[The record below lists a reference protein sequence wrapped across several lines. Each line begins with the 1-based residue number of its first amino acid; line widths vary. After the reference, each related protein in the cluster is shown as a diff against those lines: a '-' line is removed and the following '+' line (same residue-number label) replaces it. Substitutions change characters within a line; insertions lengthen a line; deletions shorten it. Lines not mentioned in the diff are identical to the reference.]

1 MSANLAALPRGVA
14 MPSLVR
20 WSMSADSDLVYRTL
34 ATYGP
39 RDVRTL
45 ARDLGL
51 SPRRARAAVEEL
63 AAVRAA
69 KPDRRDRLRSVGG
82 GRGRISTE
90 PMWRVCAAAEVIA
103 ELRRRR
109 SRVVDMA
116 AYASKHRAI
125 LGSIAAPDETCPF
138 GLRAN
143 RIADRA
149 STRRRIAELVLAERR
164 EHLALQPEHSFAPDA
179 ATAALPL
186 DRQLLARG
194 VRVRTCGV
202 PPVDGDA
209 SCAAAQELAGLGAEY
224 RERAEVPVKL
234 IVFDRRVALLP
245 VDPLDLDAGTLE
257 IDHPSAVAALV
268 ALFERQWST
277 AEDPRQRGV
286 PPIVLTPREQA
297 IIGLLAEGHT
307 DSSAAQRLGISRR
320 TIAYTMRALMDRV
333 GVDNRFQLGLAL
345 GAAQA
350 TVPQQKWGNT

>member
-1 MSANLAALPRGVA
+1 MNVNLAGLPRGVA
-14 MPSLVR
+14 VPSLVR
-20 WSMSADSDLVYRTL
+20 WSMSADADLVYRTL
-34 ATYGP
+34 ATFGP

-45 ARDLGL
+45 ARDLGV
-51 SPRRARAAVEEL
+51 SPSRTRAAVEEL
-63 AAVRAA
+63 ASVRAVE
-69 KPDRRDRLRSVGG
+69 PDRRERLRSGRVG
-82 GRGRISTE
+82 RV
-90 PMWRVCAAAEVIA
+90 PADPVWRVCAVDEVIA

-116 AYASKHRAI
+116 AYASRHRAI
-125 LGSIAAPDETCPF
+125 LGSIVAPDGTSSF

-149 STRRRIAELVLAERR
+149 GTRRRIAELVLAERR
-164 EHLALQPEHSFAPDA
+164 EHLALQPEHSFAPDV

-202 PPVDGDA
+202 PAADGDA

-224 RERAEVPVKL
+224 REHTEVPVKL
-234 IVFDRRVALLP
+234 LVFDRRVALLP

-257 IDHPSAVAALV
+257 IDHPAVVAALV
-268 ALFERQWST
+268 ALFEQQWAT
-277 AEDPRQRGV
+277 AADPCQRGV
-286 PPIVLTPREQA
+286 PPIVLTPREKA
-297 IIGLLAEGHT
+297 IVGLLAEGHT

-320 TIAYTMRALMDRV
+320 TIAYILRALMDRL

-350 TVPQQKWGNT
+350 VVPPHIEKGTT